1 MTSRK
6 GDAGSGEPRYYG
18 SQEKS
23 MPGEMH
29 YHSRS
34 EAPHP
39 EERKRGLKKRSG
51 IFRNN
56 PSLLLIL
63 IDIIVVVL
71 VLVFLLPFLRPDS
84 SNDDFQGYS
93 FSMHG
98 YLYRQTAHVSVII
111 QRAGPT
117 EEAGSAGSGAPDAN
131 TVGPG
136 EAGTAGN
143 DFVIQIRALNT
154 GTEETHYFR
163 PGLETAET
171 AVVRSV
177 FDIGNEIDEDGITI
191 RCEIFRNGESI
202 TLEKK
207 LKE

>member
-1 MTSRK
+1 MTSRN
-6 GDAGSGEPRYYG
+6 GDAGSEDPRYYG
-18 SQEKS
+18 AQEKS
-23 MPGEMH
+23 IPGEMH

-34 EAPHP
+34 EAPRP
-39 EERKRGLKKRSG
+39 EERKRGLKRRSG
-51 IFRNN
+51 IFKNN

-71 VLVFLLPFLRPDS
+71 VLVFLLPFLRPAS

-98 YLYRQTAHVSVII
+98 YLYKQTAHVSVII
-111 QRAGPT
+111 QPAGPT
-117 EEAGSAGSGAPDAN
+117 ELAGTAGSGAPD
-131 TVGPG
+131 
-136 EAGTAGN
+136 GN
-143 DFVIQIRALNT
+143 DFVIQIRALDT

-163 PGLETAET
+163 PGPEASET

-177 FDIGNEIDEDGITI
+177 FDIGNEIDENGIRF

>member
-1 MTSRK
+1 MTPK
-6 GDAGSGEPRYYG
+6 DGDSGSGAPPYYG
-18 SQEKS
+18 AQEKS
-23 MPGEMH
+23 IPGEMH

-34 EAPHP
+34 EPP
-39 EERKRGLKKRSG
+39 RPQEPKRGLKRKSG

-71 VLVFLLPFLRPDS
+71 VLVFLLPFLQPGS
-84 SNDDFQGYS
+84 SKDDFQGYS

-98 YLYRQTAHVSVII
+98 YLYEQTAHVSVII
-111 QRAGPT
+111 QSAGPQQAVNGST
-117 EEAGSAGSGAPDAN
+117 DESAAGPEEAGA
-131 TVGPG
+131 
-136 EAGTAGN
+136 AGN
-143 DFVIQIRALNT
+143 AFVIQLRVLDT
-154 GTEETHYFR
+154 DKEETLYFR
-163 PGLETAET
+163 PGGEAGET

-177 FDIGNEIDEDGITI
+177 FDIGSEIDENGIRI
-191 RCEIFRNGESI
+191 RVEIFRDGRSI